1 LCHDIQHLGFFAGI
15 HLAILAAYIC
25 QRYPNASVNGLF
37 VMFFRTF
44 AHWPWQVP
52 VSLHDEP
59 TDCLHPEG
67 RLMPIVTPCT
77 PPEFCVSNVT
87 RSTFKKIREELT
99 RGYAFTKVS
108 ETYIT
113 FRFFSLD
120 VHEQT
125 LEVSSTMLLMA
136 LSIF

>member
-1 LCHDIQHLGFFAGI
+1 
-15 HLAILAAYIC
+15 
-25 QRYPNASVNGLF
+25 
-37 VMFFRTF
+37 
-44 AHWPWQVP
+44 
-52 VSLHDEP
+52 
-59 TDCLHPEG
+59 
-67 RLMPIVTPCT
+67 MPIVMPCT

-87 RSTFKKIREELT
+87 KSTFKKIREELT

-125 LEVSSTMLLMA
+125 LEVSSMMLLMA